1 SLARPDF
8 LTTETKQIK
17 AVLDSVDLPCFCST
31 TFPSKSASALAHT
44 YSRKVLPLKI
54 HRDEATGKILN
65 LVFVWAEDGTSL
77 KVDVPIVFKGE
88 DKCPGLNKG
97 GFLRKIRPC
106 LKFLC
111 PAESIPP
118 KIEVDVSNL
127 DIGEKV
133 YMHDV
138 TVDPSLKLLSKDD
151 STFLLVRLINR
162 DG

>member
-1 SLARPDF
+1 M
-8 LTTETKQIK
+8 II
-17 AVLDSVDLPCFCST
+17 SVYL
-31 TFPSKSASALAHT
+31 L
-44 YSRKVLPLKI
+44 
-54 HRDEATGKILN
+54 KILN
-65 LVFVWAEDGTSL
+65 LVFVWAVDGTSL

-138 TVDPSLKLLSKDD
+138 TVKM
-151 STFLLVRLINR
+151 TAFLFVRLDQQRWTIMKLQNR
-162 DG
+162 HDAQSLSFIDPYCLNATVGVIIG

>member
-1 SLARPDF
+1 M
-8 LTTETKQIK
+8 II
-17 AVLDSVDLPCFCST
+17 SVYL
-31 TFPSKSASALAHT
+31 L
-44 YSRKVLPLKI
+44 
-54 HRDEATGKILN
+54 KILN
-65 LVFVWAEDGTSL
+65 LVFVWAVDGTSL

-111 PAESIPP
+111 LAESIPP
-118 KIEVDVSNL
+118 KIEVDVTNL

-151 STFLLVRLINR
+151 SIPICKIGSTEMDNYEVAK
-162 DG
+162 